1 MYICVGMYLN
11 PNFSLF
17 QFFLERSLSATNQS
31 AIAESRSC
39 KGVWKQYGISRE
51 NPWKRKDK
59 ISFHIFVSLFFFFHL
74 WRFSFLPNFSNCPC
88 CVVSGLLIEE
98 NYKEISI
105 VPIIFNIK
113 VQVVVVLHT
122 WKKKSQIHGISRALR
137 EHSLVSPEEANL
149 PEVPHWRK
157 EQYMSSSWP
166 MLFKENTLL
175 LSRKH

>member
-1 MYICVGMYLN
+1 MN
-11 PNFSLF
+11 
-17 QFFLERSLSATNQS
+17 
-31 AIAESRSC
+31 
-39 KGVWKQYGISRE
+39 
-51 NPWKRKDK
+51 
-59 ISFHIFVSLFFFFHL
+59 LFFFFHL